1 MIRFSIITVC
11 LNAGEDLIATVT
23 DTLRQTY
30 ENFEIIVKDGFSTDG
45 SVEKLPADDRI
56 RLVQK
61 KDTGIY
67 DAMNQAVLEA
77 TGDYLIFMNAG
88 DWFYDNRVLADIASI
103 IESTR
108 APLYYGRCF
117 DRQTGQVRVY
127 PSRFTR
133 MSCYRT
139 MICHQATVYRADIF
153 AEHPYDL
160 SYRILAD
167 RELLWYLVCGK
178 GVSPVYIDRVI
189 ANYQGAGES
198 ASEKH
203 KARNAADQQRL
214 MDTYMPKW
222 EQRKYALLM
231 ALTFQKARV
240 KLSQSPKYSGAYY
253 QTIRRLYTWKDA
265 LSGKKNRKKENNP

>member
-1 MIRFSIITVC
+1 MIRFSVITVC
-11 LNAGEDLIATVT
+11 LNAGQDLPDTVA

-56 RLVQK
+56 RLVRK
-61 KDTGIY
+61 RDTGIY
-67 DAMNQAVLEA
+67 DAMNQAVAEA

-88 DWFYDNRVLADIASI
+88 DRFYDDRVLADVAAA
-103 IESTR
+103 IEGTR
-108 APLYYGRCF
+108 APLYYGSCF
-117 DRQTGQVRVY
+117 DRQTGQVRAY
-127 PSRFTR
+127 PRHFTR

-139 MICHQATVYRADIF
+139 MICHQATIYRADIF
-153 AEHPYDL
+153 AEHPYDV
-160 SYRILAD
+160 SYKILAD
-167 RELLWYLVCGK
+167 REMLWYLVCGK
-178 GVSPVYIDRVI
+178 NVTPVYLDRVI

-203 KARNAADQQRL
+203 KVRNAADQQRL

-231 ALTFQKARV
+231 ALTFRKLRV
-240 KLSQSPKYSGAYY
+240 ALSRSPKFSGVYY
-253 QTIRRLYTWKDA
+253 GVVRRLYTWKET
-265 LSGKKNRKKENNP
+265 LFGKKNRKKEKNP

>member
-1 MIRFSIITVC
+1 MR
-11 LNAGEDLIATVT
+11 
-23 DTLRQTY
+23 
-30 ENFEIIVKDGFSTDG
+30 
-45 SVEKLPADDRI
+45 
-56 RLVQK
+56 K

-67 DAMNQAVLEA
+67 DAMNQAVQEA

-88 DWFYDNRVLADIASI
+88 DWFYDNRVLADVASI

-108 APLYYGRCF
+108 APLYYGSCF
-117 DRQTGQVRVY
+117 DRQTGQVRAY
-127 PSRFTR
+127 PKHFTR

-214 MDTYMPKW
+214 WISICPNGKRGNT
-222 EQRKYALLM
+222 ALAV
-231 ALTFQKARV
+231 ALSFQKARG
-240 KLSQSPKYSGAYY
+240 KLSFDPK
-253 QTIRRLYTWKDA
+253 
-265 LSGKKNRKKENNP
+265 

>member
-23 DTLRQTY
+23 DTLLQTY
-30 ENFEIIVKDGFSTDG
+30 GNFEIIVKDGFSTDS
-45 SVEKLPADDRI
+45 SVERLPADDRI

-67 DAMNQAVLEA
+67 DAMNQAVQEA

-88 DWFYDNRVLADIASI
+88 DWFYDHGTLAAIAAAI
-103 IESTR
+103 GDTR
-108 APLYYGRCF
+108 EPLYYGGCF
-117 DRQTGQVRVY
+117 DRQTGRVRVY
-127 PSRFTR
+127 PKHFTR

-160 SYRILAD
+160 SYKILAD
-167 RELLWYLVCGK
+167 REMLWYLVCGK
-178 GVSPVYIDRVI
+178 GVSPVCLDVVI

-203 KARNAADQQRL
+203 KARNAADQKRL

-222 EQRKYALLM
+222 EQRKYAFLM
-231 ALTFQKARV
+231 ALTFQKLRV
-240 KLSQSPKYSGAYY
+240 QLSKSPKYSGAYY
-253 QTIRRLYTWKDA
+253 GAIRRIYAWKEA
-265 LSGKKNRKKENNP
+265 LSGKKNPKKEKHS